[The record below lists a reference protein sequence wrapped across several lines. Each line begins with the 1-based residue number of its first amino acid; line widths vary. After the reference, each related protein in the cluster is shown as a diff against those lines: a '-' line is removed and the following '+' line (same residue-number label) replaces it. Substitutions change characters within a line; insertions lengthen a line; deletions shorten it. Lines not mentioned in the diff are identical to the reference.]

1 MKQQTMYGRIKAR
14 REDLQMTQDELAKLT
29 GYKSKTSITKIEGGK
44 VDPPQSKI
52 VAFANALQTTVDY
65 LMGSTS
71 RSIANLFTP
80 EFHKVPIVGQIAC
93 GQPILAEQ
101 NIEGYANVTDIKCDY
116 ALRCKGDS
124 MSPIIHDGDL
134 VFIRQQP
141 VVDNGQIAAVVIA
154 DSTDWAEATLKRVY
168 TNGEMVQLVAENRDY
183 DPIVIHSGDA
193 KVTLAGRAVAV
204 LHQL

>member
-1 MKQQTMYGRIKAR
+1 MTIYDRIRTLRIEKGLTQEDAAKALGYNNRSTISRIEKGEVDLPRTKIMAFAELLGVSPIYLMYGRLPDTAQNVKCVPLI
-14 REDLQMTQDELAKLT
+14 
-29 GYKSKTSITKIEGGK
+29 GY
-44 VDPPQSKI
+44 
-52 VAFANALQTTVDY
+52 
-65 LMGSTS
+65 
-71 RSIANLFTP
+71 
-80 EFHKVPIVGQIAC
+80 IAC
-93 GQPILAEQ
+93 GRPITADE
-101 NIEGYANVTDIKCDY
+101 NVIDKIVLPHGIQADF

-168 TNGEMVQLVAENRDY
+168 TNGEMVQLVAENRAY
-183 DPIVIHSGDA
+183 DPIVFHSGDA

>member
-1 MKQQTMYGRIKAR
+1 MKQQTMYDRIKAR

-44 VDPPQSKI
+44 VDLPQSKI

-65 LMGSTS
+65 LMGSTG
-71 RSIANLFTP
+71 RTVVNLFTP
-80 EFHKVPIVGQIAC
+80 NFYKVPIVGQIAC

-101 NIEGYANVTDIKCDY
+101 NIDGYANVTDIKCDF

-168 TNGEMVQLVAENRDY
+168 TNGEMVQLVAENRAY
-183 DPIVIHSGDA
+183 DPIVFHSGDA

>member
-1 MKQQTMYGRIKAR
+1 MKQQTMYDRIKAR

-44 VDPPQSKI
+44 VDLPQSKI

-65 LMGSTS
+65 LMGSTG
-71 RSIANLFTP
+71 RTVANLFTP

-101 NIEGYANVTDIKCDY
+101 NIDGYANVTDIKCDY

-124 MSPIIHDGDL
+124 MNPTLHDGDL
-134 VFIRQQP
+134 VLIRQQP
-141 VVDNGQIAAVVIA
+141 DVIDGQIAAVLIGE
-154 DSTDWAEATLKRVY
+154 EATLKHLYHIADGILLVSDNPQFPPMTY
-168 TNGEMVQLVAENRDY
+168 TGEKARDAS
-183 DPIVIHSGDA
+183 VIG
-193 KVTLAGRAVAV
+193 LAVGYQR
-204 LHQL
+204 LIR